1 MNRKKIFAEILQ
13 YLQLSILSKG
23 EPYYEKIIFNVTW
36 RRTDACALLFACR
49 MQQGLRRQNRNLRS
63 QVNSVTG
70 AYLGNTTNRSF
81 TGGSGQFMNHNQKYR
96 EVRKGLGLEAG

>member
-1 MNRKKIFAEILQ
+1 M
-13 YLQLSILSKG
+13 S
-23 EPYYEKIIFNVTW
+23 
-36 RRTDACALLFACR
+36 
-49 MQQGLRRQNRNLRS
+49 RRQNRNLRS

>member
-1 MNRKKIFAEILQ
+1 MGIMA
-13 YLQLSILSKG
+13 
-23 EPYYEKIIFNVTW
+23 
-36 RRTDACALLFACR
+36 
-49 MQQGLRRQNRNLRS
+49 RRQNRSLRS

-96 EVRKGLGLEAG
+96 EVRKGLGLKAG